1 VPLLAVG
8 AEWLLGTYRGI
19 EVLSFLAASAPAI
32 GAYVLLHSWGLRWRA
47 AVLAGFVAASAG
59 TGEAMAWGG
68 YPQLLG
74 LGLLPI
80 FIASIEWFITSR
92 GPLRALAP
100 AGLLLALL
108 ATSDLIGAVSVVVG
122 LVYVVARYSFL
133 RVNGAGNSVRNLLLG
148 VGLTALLAVLMA
160 PTYIALAPGVA
171 SNEHAKLETPW
182 TVFAA
187 IGSATLDLPN
197 FWFPGLVV
205 ALAAPLVLLTKR
217 YRMALASFAILVPVL
232 ALFSS
237 LGEQRLAYLVP
248 LGIVIGLGAW
258 WEAVPD
264 RFPSWSRRSVDAGLV
279 AFLAF
284 DVLVGT
290 QVFAS
295 HRDYYSVL
303 TPAMV
308 QGFTQLDARTDST
321 QLIAVSPTRNDWELG
336 WWVEGAARRRTIYAG
351 NPIWLNYADERKRND
366 TANMIF
372 APDKGVME
380 SSSSARAVGVAY
392 LFVDKEWNG
401 YSAWIGN
408 RLSLSPNMIAYENQ
422 DVMII
427 ATSL

>member
-1 VPLLAVG
+1 
-8 AEWLLGTYRGI
+8 
-19 EVLSFLAASAPAI
+19 
-32 GAYVLLHSWGLRWRA
+32 
-47 AVLAGFVAASAG
+47 
-59 TGEAMAWGG
+59 M
-68 YPQLLG
+68 
-74 LGLLPI
+74 
-80 FIASIEWFITSR
+80 
-92 GPLRALAP
+92 
-100 AGLLLALL
+100 
-108 ATSDLIGAVSVVVG
+108 
-122 LVYVVARYSFL
+122 
-133 RVNGAGNSVRNLLLG
+133 
-148 VGLTALLAVLMA
+148 
-160 PTYIALAPGVA
+160 
-171 SNEHAKLETPW
+171 
-182 TVFAA
+182 
-187 IGSATLDLPN
+187 
-197 FWFPGLVV
+197 
-205 ALAAPLVLLTKR
+205 
-217 YRMALASFAILVPVL
+217 
-232 ALFSS
+232 
-237 LGEQRLAYLVP
+237 P

-258 WEAVPD
+258 WEVVLD
-264 RFPSWSRRSVDAGLV
+264 RLPSWSRRSVDAGLV

-303 TPAMV
+303 TPAIV

-380 SSSSARAVGVAY
+380 STSSARAVGVAY

-401 YSAWIGN
+401 YSGWIGN
-408 RLSLSPNMIAYENQ
+408 RLSLSPNMIVYENQ